1 MTKDAWLADEYPPGT
16 AAPTGGMYDQCGVLG
31 TPTGVRI
38 TVERGQELPAA
49 PRGFTWRAV
58 ELPPERSAAD

>member
-1 MTKDAWLADEYPPGT
+1 
-16 AAPTGGMYDQCGVLG
+16 MYEQCSVLG

-38 TVERGQELPAA
+38 AVTRGQELPAA

-58 ELPPERSAAD
+58 ELRPERSVAD